1 MNTRN
6 KTKNISTPPVRIQVR
21 LPDALLKEL
30 NQAILSENYGLKG
43 RSKWVEEAICFL
55 ISLENFE
62 DLVTLDETISTTL
75 LHCSFTLSKNIRT
88 LLDDALIKIF
98 TKAKAEYRQNLSMSS
113 IVRTAILQRLLR
125 GTKIDCPPGGQSILA
140 LINNKFFNKKVIG

>member
-1 MNTRN
+1 MNATN
-6 KTKNISTPPVRIQVR
+6 KEKNISMPPRIQVR
-21 LPDALLKEL
+21 LPQAMLKEL

-55 ISLENFE
+55 ITLENLE

-75 LHCSFTLSKNIRT
+75 LHCSFSLSKNVRT
-88 LLDDALIKIF
+88 LLDLALTKVF
-98 TKAKAEYRQNLSMSS
+98 TKAQPKYLQNLSLSS

-125 GTKIDCPPGGQSILA
+125 GTKADCPPGGQSA
-140 LINNKFFNKKVIG
+140 LDDGTYNKKFME